1 MSVVREL
8 VTKLRFVYDN
18 SGLGKLQNGLNQ
30 AKSKLHSFAQQVK
43 GADSGKFSRL
53 NAGLQAVRK
62 NVASVTAEWEKQKRV
77 VERAKRIQAIREN
90 RKKQENSDDGGG
102 GLSVANMAMG
112 YVSMLAGGSV
122 IQIADEW
129 ASVSGRIKLATKD
142 AQEHKYVMDEI
153 YNISQRTGQA
163 MAATGDLLQKV
174 ARNRKALGLS
184 TDETLKMTEI
194 IGQTLTIGGGDENS
208 NSAGLMQLGQALAAG
223 KISGD
228 ELNSVIEQTPRLAE
242 AIAKSF
248 GIGVGQLKEMGKQGK
263 LTAKELAQGLLK
275 QADEIQKEF
284 DQMPKTFSFGMTKM
298 KNAMGRFIAYA
309 VNDVLNLG
317 ARFADL
323 AQWLEENIK
332 LVMILAVSAI
342 GGKLMIAL
350 KTAQGGIRA
359 LGASIW
365 KAMAP
370 MLPWIALFTTIGLI
384 IEDLMVWASGG
395 ETQTLAGALFGGFGN
410 WEAQFT
416 QIADMVRLLW
426 SSIKGLFQEVSE
438 LTGLDLTIEWENWR
452 DVATSVLQYLINGV
466 KGFINLLQ
474 NMVRI
479 VRSLIRGDFASA
491 FGFAGDAVDEFGWK
505 FVPFYLIAIA
515 ILGKITGA
523 FWLVGKVAITVIW
536 SIARAMFAAM
546 ASNPILLA
554 IGLIIAAI
562 VGIVYY
568 WDEIK
573 AVAIAVWNAISTKAS
588 EIWSSIEQRATE
600 MWESIKKDGLEK
612 WESIKQTI
620 EGIWNSVTTFFK
632 NAWDSA
638 IKKVTGMFDSLIPDW
653 VKNLFNGGASVT
665 VKGVDPTAGA
675 VGSANPVSG
684 VTATKAGM
692 SRTSN
697 NQTTTNINVYTKDDP
712 KVVAKETAKVVN
724 TRQSGYVMSN
734 VEVVV

>member
-43 GADSGKFSRL
+43 GVDSGKFSRL
-53 NAGLQAVRK
+53 NAGLQSVRR
-62 NVASVTAEWEKQKRV
+62 NVASVTAEWQKQKRV
-77 VERAKRIQAIREN
+77 VERAKRIQRIRTERE
-90 RKKQENSDDGGG
+90 RKENSGNGGV
-102 GLSVANMAMG
+102 LSLKDAVVG
-112 YVSMLAGGSV
+112 YVGMLAGGSV

-142 AQEHKYVMDEI
+142 AQEHKYAMDEI

-163 MAATGDLLQKV
+163 MAATGDLFQKV
-174 ARNRKALGLS
+174 ARNQKALGLS

-248 GIGVGQLKEMGKQGK
+248 GIGVEQLKEMGKQGK

-275 QADEIQKEF
+275 QADDIQKEF

-317 ARFADL
+317 ARFAGL

-342 GGKLMIAL
+342 GGKLMTAL

-370 MLPWIALFTTIGLI
+370 MLPWIALFAAIGLL
-384 IEDLMVWASGG
+384 IEDLYAWTQGG
-395 ETQTLAGALFGGFGN
+395 DTLAGRLFGGFEG
-410 WEAQFT
+410 WEQQFSDIAQS
-416 QIADMVRLLW
+416 AKMLW
-426 SSIKGLFQEVSE
+426 LNIKGLFNQILA
-438 LTGLDLTIEWENWR
+438 LTGSDFRIDFNSWR
-452 DVATSVLQYLINGV
+452 EGASAALQYVIDSV
-466 KGFINLLQ
+466 KRMLNFF
-474 NMVRI
+474 RSI
-479 VRSLIRGDFASA
+479 VRSIRALIQGDFS
-491 FGFAGDAVDEFGWK
+491 
-505 FVPFYLIAIA
+505 
-515 ILGKITGA
+515 GA
-523 FWLVGKVAITVIW
+523 FIQAGAVIDNFSAIGTAALLLFSETVIGAIW
-536 SIARAMFAAM
+536 GIGKAMLAAM
-546 ASNPILLA
+546 SANPILAAISLILA
-554 IGLIIAAI
+554 ALAAI
-562 VGIVYY
+562 VIY
-568 WDEIK
+568 WDDIK
-573 AVAIAVWNAISTKAS
+573 ATAIAT
-588 EIWSSIEQRATE
+588 
-600 MWESIKKDGLEK
+600 WES
-612 WESIKQTI
+612 
-620 EGIWNSVTTFFK
+620 VTSTFGRL
-632 NAWDSA
+632 WDSV
-638 IKKVTGMFDSLIPDW
+638 ISKVKSWLDSMIPQG
-653 VKNLFNGGASVT
+653 VKDFLGELSDFF
-665 VKGVDPTAGA
+665 
-675 VGSANPVSG
+675 GSDSD
-684 VTATKAGM
+684 K
-692 SRTSN
+692 
-697 NQTTTNINVYTKDDP
+697 NINVNVNGNLAALQQPTGGRNYSSMQTNNITVNAANRPVDVANS
-712 KVVAKETAKVVN
+712 VVSAVSSI
-724 TRQSGYVMSN
+724 SGGFRIAN
-734 VEVVV
+734 PEVR

>member
-18 SGLGKLQNGLNQ
+18 SGLSKLQNGVNQ

-53 NAGLQAVRK
+53 NAGLQSVRR
-62 NVASVTAEWEKQKRV
+62 NVASVTAEWQKQKRV
-77 VERAKRIQAIREN
+77 VERAKRIQRIRTERE
-90 RKKQENSDDGGG
+90 RKENSGNGGI
-102 GLSVANMAMG
+102 LSLKYAAMG
-112 YVSMLAGGSV
+112 YAGIVAGGSV
-122 IQIADEW
+122 IQVADEW

-142 AQEHKYVMDEI
+142 AQEHKYAMDEI

-163 MAATGDLLQKV
+163 MAATGDLFQKV
-174 ARNRKALGLS
+174 ARNKKALGLS

-248 GIGVGQLKEMGKQGK
+248 GIDVGQLKEMGKQGK

-275 QADEIQKEF
+275 QADDIQKEF

-323 AQWLEENIK
+323 AQWFEENIK

-384 IEDLMVWASGG
+384 IEDLMVWASDG

-426 SSIKGLFQEVSE
+426 SSIKGLFQEISE

-474 NMVRI
+474 NMVRM

-491 FGFAGDAVDEFGWK
+491 FGFAGDAVDEFSWK
-505 FVPFYLIAIA
+505 FVPFYLLVAP
-515 ILGKITGA
+515 ILGKIISA
-523 FWLVGKVAITVIW
+523 FWLVGKVATTVIW

-554 IGLIIAAI
+554 VGIIIAAI
-562 VGIVYY
+562 AGIIYY

-573 AVAIAVWNAISTKAS
+573 AVAIAVWNTVSNKAI
-588 EIWSSIEQRATE
+588 EIWNNITS
-600 MWESIKKDGLEK
+600 
-612 WESIKQTI
+612 
-620 EGIWNSVTTFFK
+620 FFQ

-638 IKKVTGMFDSLIPDW
+638 IKNVTGMFDSLIPDW

-665 VKGVDPTAGA
+665 VNGVDPTAGA
-675 VGSANPVSG
+675 VGIANTVSG
-684 VTATKAGM
+684 VTATMAGM
-692 SRTSN
+692 SRTAN
-697 NQTTTNINVYTKDDP
+697 NQTTTNINVYTKDNP
-712 KVVAKETAKVVN
+712 KVIAKETAKAVN
-724 TRQSGYVMSN
+724 TRHSGYAMSGM
-734 VEVVV
+734 EA